1 MLVCAKC
8 KKEMQCIKTGMNV
21 RFNENGSH
29 VYRGDL
35 FQCTNCGATIAHT
48 IKTSTFDEDP
58 ERHAEPYDIWMD
70 RHTKKVGKLSMQ

>member
-1 MLVCAKC
+1 MLVCAPC

-48 IKTSTFDEDP
+48 ISTSVFDSDP
-58 ERHAEPYDIWMD
+58 KKHANEYDIWMD
-70 RHTKKVGKLSMQ
+70 RKEKKVGRLSMQ